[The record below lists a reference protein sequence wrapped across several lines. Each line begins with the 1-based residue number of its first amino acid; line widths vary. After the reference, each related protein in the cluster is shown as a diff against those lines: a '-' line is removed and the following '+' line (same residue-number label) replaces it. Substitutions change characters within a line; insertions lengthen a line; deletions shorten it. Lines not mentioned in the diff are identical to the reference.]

1 LPSPSTTA
9 AACEIIRE
17 LLQAS
22 FQESIDSLSDRLDAA
37 AVENID
43 SRLVK
48 THERP
53 HAHSA
58 CDKYLYPVLCQVIDR
73 GHASALLVRYV
84 RQSSYILDLSVRDFH
99 EGVEIAVSEVSA
111 KK

>member
-1 LPSPSTTA
+1 MSSISTAT
-9 AACEIIRE
+9 CEITRE
-17 LLQAS
+17 LLQVS
-22 FQESIDSLSDRLDAA
+22 FQESIDSLSYRLNAT

-43 SRLVK
+43 SRLVE

-58 CDKYLYPVLCQVIDR
+58 CDKDSYAVLGQVIDR

-84 RQSSYILDLSVRDFH
+84 RQGSDTLDFSVRDFH
-99 EGVEIAVSEVSA
+99 EGIEIAVPEVSA
-111 KK
+111 KR